1 LTTEDLISY
10 VCIQYRWT
18 MLLLV
23 AIDHI
28 LHRDA
33 LFSSHLSAIY
43 VLYTTLSCVSVAPVV
58 SQRTDNI

>member
-1 LTTEDLISY
+1 
-10 VCIQYRWT
+10 

-28 LHRDA
+28 LHRNA